1 MKLGKLLRRG
11 LIAFLSV
18 IFLLSAAIVGAAV
31 QIFDGTGQY
40 IMSDDLDHEFG
51 KKRAQQ
57 RAERDAQKKA
67 GVALKTFSRSIN
79 SELADDAVSA
89 VVNNII
95 QVSDVK
101 IVPVP
106 FEANGE
112 AGIMYKATLKATI
125 DTDGIYAW
133 IKRDDK
139 EKVTIIQQNDSL
151 QAAIQK
157 NDELAESLQE
167 QYKKATTQTERDSI
181 IKQMNDADRDF
192 LANQKYEEGLKL
204 YYERNFNGAIQLYS
218 EALEINPNFAEA
230 YTNRGNAY
238 GKLRQYKPAI
248 QDFNKSIEIN
258 PNFDRAYYNRGLV
271 HDELGQKEQA
281 IQDYSKAIELNPNYE
296 WAYCNRG
303 VAYYDLGQFE
313 RAIEDYTQAI
323 KINSNDELYYN
334 NRGNAYFQLFQY
346 KLAIKD
352 YDKAIELNPKY
363 STAYRNRGL
372 CHREFGN
379 NKKADADFEKARQL
393 ENVK

>member
-271 HDELGQKEQA
+271 HDELGQTERA